1 MDKGNIILL
10 NGTSSSGK
18 SALARELIKL
28 LPDFFPL
35 SIDEF
40 DLLIERMEDRP
51 GNRLIPVDT
60 EVFYHRTAAMFSDQG
75 VNIILD
81 EVLHNEAVKAD
92 FRSTLDSYPIFY
104 AGLHCPLEELAR
116 REEERGDRRMG
127 LAAEQFPH
135 IHKDLRYDI
144 EVDTERSSPE
154 DCALRI
160 YEAYTQKVRKTAI
173 RG

>member
-1 MDKGNIILL
+1 MNRGSIILL

-18 SALARELIKL
+18 SALARELITL
-28 LPDFFPL
+28 LPDFFHF
-35 SIDEF
+35 SIDGF
-40 DLLIERMEDRP
+40 DTFIERMEDRP

-81 EVLHNEAVKAD
+81 EVLHNNAVKAD
-92 FRSTLDSYPIFY
+92 FRSTLDSFPIFY
-104 AGLHCPLEELAR
+104 AGLHCPLKELAR
-116 REEERGDRRMG
+116 REEERGDRRTG

-144 EVDTERSSPE
+144 EVDTEKSTPE
-154 DCALRI
+154 DCALEI
-160 YEAYTQKVRKTAI
+160 YKAYTQTVTKTAI